1 MHMQSV
7 IQLKRSSA
15 VRLATAMLIITTAF
29 TIAAVGAGTA
39 KAAPAK
45 LNDGVLTITGT
56 NGSNDIAL
64 RLKSAHRGILQ
75 VDLGDD
81 GRANFSFKRKRIRKI
96 VVNAR
101 GGADVARIDEVN
113 GVFTDTIPTK
123 INGEDGGDTLLGGSG
138 AETLRGGNGTDSLD
152 GNVGSDRAVL
162 GAGNDVFVWD
172 PGDGSDVVEGQGGA
186 DTMRFNGAD
195 VAEQVELSAN
205 GSRLKFFRTQG
216 AITMDTAGI
225 ERVDFNALGGA
236 DLVTVNDL
244 TGTDVDAVNVDLAGT
259 LGGVT
264 GDGTADSVVVNAT
277 NGVDTVDVSGD
288 ATGVAVSGLL
298 ARTAITHQEATDV
311 LTVNGRDGNDDI
323 SGTNLAAAAISTTL
337 AGDDGEDALTGS
349 PGIETTRGGNG
360 SDSLDGNGGN
370 DQAVLG
376 AGDDVFVWDPGD
388 GSDVVEGQGGADT
401 MRFNGADVAEQVEL
415 SPNGTRLKF
424 FRTQGAI
431 TMDTAGVERV
441 EFNALGGADL
451 VTVNDLTA
459 TDVDAV
465 NIELAGALGGITGD
479 GEADNVVVNATNG
492 VDTIFVEGDADSLKV
507 IGLAAAVQILR
518 SESANDRLD
527 INTLAGNDRVDA
539 DGLEIGAIKL
549 FVDGLLVP

>member
-15 VRLATAMLIITTAF
+15 DRLATAMLIITTAF

-39 KAAPAK
+39 NAAPAK

-162 GAGNDVFVWD
+162 GAGN
-172 PGDGSDVVEGQGGA
+172 
-186 DTMRFNGAD
+186 
-195 VAEQVELSAN
+195 
-205 GSRLKFFRTQG
+205 
-216 AITMDTAGI
+216 
-225 ERVDFNALGGA
+225 
-236 DLVTVNDL
+236 
-244 TGTDVDAVNVDLAGT
+244 
-259 LGGVT
+259 
-264 GDGTADSVVVNAT
+264 
-277 NGVDTVDVSGD
+277 
-288 ATGVAVSGLL
+288 
-298 ARTAITHQEATDV
+298 
-311 LTVNGRDGNDDI
+311 
-323 SGTNLAAAAISTTL
+323 
-337 AGDDGEDALTGS
+337 
-349 PGIETTRGGNG
+349 
-360 SDSLDGNGGN
+360 
-370 DQAVLG
+370 
-376 AGDDVFVWDPGD
+376 DVFVWDPGD

>member
-1 MHMQSV
+1 V
-7 IQLKRSSA
+7 F
-15 VRLATAMLIITTAF
+15 ATIVAGP
-29 TIAAVGAGTA
+29 GA
-39 KAAPAK
+39 AAPAINTGSALHSSTQSDFKEPK
-45 LNDGVLTITGT
+45 LKHGVLRVHGT
-56 NGSNDIAL
+56 EASDRIAL
-64 RLKSAHRGILQ
+64 RLQAGDPSILQ
-75 VDLGDD
+75 VDVGDD
-81 GRANFSFKRKRIRKI
+81 GSADFSFARSEISEIDVDARPGDDLVRIDDSNGRATEN
-96 VVNAR
+96 VATTLD
-101 GGADVARIDEVN
+101 GGAGDDTVA
-113 GVFTDTIPTK
+113 
-123 INGEDGGDTLLGGSG
+123 GGAG
-138 AETLRGGNGTDSLD
+138 AETLQGGS
-152 GNVGSDRAVL
+152 
-162 GAGNDVFVWD
+162 GNDV
-172 PGDGSDVVEGQGGA
+172 
-186 DTMRFNGAD
+186 
-195 VAEQVELSAN
+195 
-205 GSRLKFFRTQG
+205 
-216 AITMDTAGI
+216 I
-225 ERVDFNALGGA
+225 
-236 DLVTVNDL
+236 
-244 TGTDVDAVNVDLAGT
+244 
-259 LGGVT
+259 
-264 GDGTADSVVVNAT
+264 
-277 NGVDTVDVSGD
+277 
-288 ATGVAVSGLL
+288 
-298 ARTAITHQEATDV
+298 
-311 LTVNGRDGNDDI
+311 
-323 SGTNLAAAAISTTL
+323 
-337 AGDDGEDALTGS
+337 
-349 PGIETTRGGNG
+349 
-360 SDSLDGNGGN
+360 DGNGGA
-370 DQAVLG
+370 DIALMG
-376 AGDDVFVWDPGD
+376 AGDDTFVWDPGD